1 MSLAVLYLY
10 ICCIILVSQFNW
22 LCRVFNVKVNNLAF
36 DTSKKYHKCM
46 VVYEDLDKQSYNV
59 YMVYFSSSSLYPVRF
74 VTFSE
79 SNQTQ

>member
-1 MSLAVLYLY
+1 MLHYFGFTIQLVMS
-10 ICCIILVSQFNW
+10 C
-22 LCRVFNVKVNNLAF
+22 FNVKVNNLVF

-46 VVYEDLDKQSYNV
+46 VFYEDLDKQSYNV
-59 YMVYFSSSSLYPVRF
+59 YMVYISSSSLYPVRF

>member
-1 MSLAVLYLY
+1 M
-10 ICCIILVSQFNW
+10 
-22 LCRVFNVKVNNLAF
+22 VF
-36 DTSKKYHKCM
+36 
-46 VVYEDLDKQSYNV
+46 YEDLDKQSYNV